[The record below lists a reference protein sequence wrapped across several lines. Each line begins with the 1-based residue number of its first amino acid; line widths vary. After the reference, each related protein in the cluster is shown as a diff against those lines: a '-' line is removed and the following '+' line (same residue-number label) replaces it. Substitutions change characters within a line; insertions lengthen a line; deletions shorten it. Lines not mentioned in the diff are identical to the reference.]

1 MRQIKSSDAPLF
13 VRAGINR
20 SEIRVLDKKDMDNFK
35 TTVGMSFSGYGFT
48 EGETVTF
55 PDCEVEDMTIA
66 QIPSFPG
73 AESDQRSYL
82 VGVTRTSQSGKTS
95 QSWLNLRRLT
105 ERSFVDQAYPDDFRE
120 NMATEYASD
129 YERLTYLRG
138 KTIISTGT
146 TELAQYKF
154 GKDRKPLLD
163 EDGNRVL
170 DNPRKVVTVE
180 LEES

>member
-1 MRQIKSSDAPLF
+1 MRQIKASDAPLF

-73 AESDQRSYL
+73 AKPEQRSYL
-82 VGVTRTSQSGKTS
+82 VGVTRTSANGKTI

-105 ERSFVDQAYPDDFRE
+105 ERSFVDQAYPDDFRQS
-120 NMATEYASD
+120 MATEYASD
-129 YERLTYLRG
+129 YERLAYLRG
-138 KTIISTGT
+138 KTVVSTGS

-154 GKDRKPLLD
+154 DKDRKPLLD

-180 LEES
+180 LSEA